1 MLEVIFYD
9 SASDFGELKH
19 SENAATIIC
28 PSPTIADGLRR
39 YVGDDFEILTI
50 SKWVADLL
58 KSKKLE
64 RINKAHLMLRLAS
77 VWRHYFPDGS
87 SFQFFHSFELFTELR
102 SFTLDLSL
110 LAEFLKETDETIA
123 KSIFIFWTYLDNE
136 QIIDEHL
143 GYSKCSDMNLD
154 KPIWLIGFKNLSGI
168 QLDMLKNL
176 AERQSVTVFIPR
188 SVYAGSISSDW
199 TRWLIPHVDI
209 EINSITKKINLGVFP
224 KNKLNVS
231 LTLLRKKLPSADLVL
246 AGSEIKI
253 NQLGEIAIAG
263 DFFKTQ
269 EDFLKICREDVFKK
283 LFESIGKSQVDLVE
297 FYSSLDS
304 EKEKALT
311 AENYLTFK
319 ALTLVEECLEM
330 YREFQTHID
339 EFSLKI
345 FQHVVELNSP
355 RVYAISNYQNDGN
368 KIFKLDELGFL
379 KLQAPAILIA
389 SSGCGGLRS
398 SEKKLN
404 ESFLNAIKSISPVK
418 RAGLEFLF
426 VKNDITNF
434 LADSENILLIEEG
447 LDLTDLSW
455 REVLS
460 NVEINQ
466 IQIEPSFQLKKPK
479 DYLLNKINAPKEQVK
494 KLSASR
500 LQSYMDCPRKYYF
513 SYVDK
518 IDHRPE
524 QRLSLGQDEMGT
536 IEHDIIKKYFE
547 SLNAQISQPV
557 DENKIKSICENEID
571 SYLSHSQ
578 IDLSF
583 KTRQV
588 HYFEILNS
596 AKNAIAFLND
606 FIFEEKAY
614 DIKFEVPLGENR
626 LNLVGFIDCIVYL
639 PDDYIAVFDFKRSS
653 AAIGSKAD
661 TMNFNKVQIWV
672 YLVVL
677 AEFLQK
683 KILAWGYINIAEP
696 DESLVFYEKVKNILT
711 PELLSESTN
720 FISAKILELK
730 SEEAFSPIP
739 RNSKICQ
746 FCEVS
751 LFCPKEVCK

>member
-1 MLEVIFYD
+1 
-9 SASDFGELKH
+9 
-19 SENAATIIC
+19 
-28 PSPTIADGLRR
+28 
-39 YVGDDFEILTI
+39 
-50 SKWVADLL
+50 
-58 KSKKLE
+58 
-64 RINKAHLMLRLAS
+64 
-77 VWRHYFPDGS
+77 
-87 SFQFFHSFELFTELR
+87 
-102 SFTLDLSL
+102 
-110 LAEFLKETDETIA
+110 
-123 KSIFIFWTYLDNE
+123 
-136 QIIDEHL
+136 
-143 GYSKCSDMNLD
+143 
-154 KPIWLIGFKNLSGI
+154 
-168 QLDMLKNL
+168 
-176 AERQSVTVFIPR
+176 
-188 SVYAGSISSDW
+188 
-199 TRWLIPHVDI
+199 
-209 EINSITKKINLGVFP
+209 
-224 KNKLNVS
+224 
-231 LTLLRKKLPSADLVL
+231 
-246 AGSEIKI
+246 
-253 NQLGEIAIAG
+253 
-263 DFFKTQ
+263 
-269 EDFLKICREDVFKK
+269 
-283 LFESIGKSQVDLVE
+283 
-297 FYSSLDS
+297 
-304 EKEKALT
+304 
-311 AENYLTFK
+311 
-319 ALTLVEECLEM
+319 
-330 YREFQTHID
+330 
-339 EFSLKI
+339 
-345 FQHVVELNSP
+345 
-355 RVYAISNYQNDGN
+355 
-368 KIFKLDELGFL
+368 
-379 KLQAPAILIA
+379 
-389 SSGCGGLRS
+389 
-398 SEKKLN
+398 
-404 ESFLNAIKSISPVK
+404 VK

-455 REVLS
+455 REVLT
-460 NVEINQ
+460 NLEINQ
-466 IQIEPSFQLKKPK
+466 IPIEPRFQLKKPK
-479 DYLLNKINAPKEQVK
+479 DYLLNKINAPKEQLK

-547 SLNAQISQPV
+547 SLDAQISQPI
-557 DENKIKSICENEID
+557 DENKIKNICENEID

-596 AKNAIAFLND
+596 AKNAIAFLNN

-639 PDDYIAVFDFKRSS
+639 PGDYIAVFDFKRSS

-720 FISAKILELK
+720 FISAKILEVK
-730 SEEAFSPIP
+730 SEETFSPMP